1 LFFYPPD
8 GGYNNV
14 IPPGFKT
21 SFACL
26 SALEPALSIAKG
38 EKNCTSSAAYFNSL
52 WGKLMC
58 IDKGLKRRGYPVAK
72 MELVLSS

>member
-1 LFFYPPD
+1 MFLWRERLLFFYPPD

-26 SALEPALSIAKG
+26 SALEPALSIAKRR
-38 EKNCTSSAAYFNSL
+38 K
-52 WGKLMC
+52 KLHKFSG
-58 IDKGLKRRGYPVAK
+58 IL
-72 MELVLSS
+72 

>member
-1 LFFYPPD
+1 MFLWRERLLFFYPPD

-26 SALEPALSIAKG
+26 SALEPALLALSKAK
-38 EKNCTSSAAYFNSL
+38 EA
-52 WGKLMC
+52 
-58 IDKGLKRRGYPVAK
+58 
-72 MELVLSS
+72 